1 MSAIVMAGLV
11 PAIHVLLCCQDVDAR
26 HKAGHD
32 AQGLGARCMN
42 IVGVD
47 IGGTFTDLVG
57 CVDGRIVTSKCSTV
71 PADPTRGVAESL
83 SLAGCRM
90 PELAELLHGS
100 TIAINTVLERKGA
113 RTALITTR
121 GFRDTYAIGRGNR
134 IEAFNLFFH
143 RPKPLIPRERTF
155 EVTERINFQGK
166 VLIPL
171 AEDEVAGLASTL
183 REQGVEA
190 VAVCFLHAYANP
202 AHERRTG
209 DILRAANPKL
219 FVTLSHEIVRE
230 YREYERTSTTA
241 LNAFIG
247 PRVQSYLGQLAD
259 HLHAERFGGKISI
272 MRSNGG
278 VMSLRLAQEQPVA
291 MMESGPVAGVIGAG
305 RLASLMGIERA
316 IAFDMGGT
324 TAKAS
329 LITGGRPAIEDGYT
343 IGGEAS
349 GQPMQLPVVDIVE
362 VGAGGGSIAW
372 CDATGGIHVGPE
384 SAGADPGP
392 ACYGKGSPDPVVTD
406 ADLVL
411 GRINAG
417 RFLNGAMTLDRA
429 AAERA
434 IADKIAGRLGLGVT
448 EAALGIAQIADAAMS
463 LAVRAVSVKKGVDP
477 RECAL
482 IAFGGAGPLH
492 AVAIAREIFIPR
504 VIVPKV
510 PGTFSALGML
520 MAAWRQDFVRTLY
533 GLLGALDARAVET
546 VFTELAEA
554 GRAQVTRDGIAPAAA
569 DFTFFADLRYVGQEH
584 TIAIPVRD
592 PRLLSGD
599 FAELRAAFDAA
610 HDQRHGQAAPDE
622 RLEIVNLRLVVTAA
636 RPDTLAERW
645 LSERWTPEP
654 PVADQWREVVFS
666 DPARPLRTRI
676 VWRPPLHAGAR
687 IEGPAVIEEPNATT
701 LIHPGDVATV
711 SDAGHLVIDVALGA
725 SGNTQ

>member
-1 MSAIVMAGLV
+1 
-11 PAIHVLLCCQDVDAR
+11 
-26 HKAGHD
+26 
-32 AQGLGARCMN
+32 MN

-83 SLAGCRM
+83 ALAHCEM
-90 PELAELLHGS
+90 PGLSELLHGS

-143 RPKPLIPRERTF
+143 RPQPLIPRELSF
-155 EVTERINFQGK
+155 EVSERMNARGE
-166 VLIPL
+166 VLTPL
-171 AEDEVAGLASTL
+171 DENQAHELARTIAAQ
-183 REQGVEA
+183 RIEA

-202 AHERRTG
+202 AHERRVG
-209 DILRAANPKL
+209 EILRAANPRL

-241 LNAFIG
+241 LNAFVG
-247 PRVQSYLGQLAD
+247 PRVQAYLTRLEGFMQS
-259 HLHAERFGGKISI
+259 ERFGGKINI

-278 VMSLRLAQEQPVA
+278 VMSVRLAQEQPVA
-291 MMESGPVAGVIGAG
+291 MMESGPVAGIIGAG
-305 RLASLMGIERA
+305 RLAALMGIERA
-316 IAFDMGGT
+316 IGFDMGGT

-329 LITGGRPAIEDGYT
+329 LITHGAPAIEEGYV

-362 VGAGGGSIAW
+362 IGAGGGSIAW
-372 CDATGGIHVGPE
+372 TDATGGLHVGPR

-392 ACYGKGSPDPVVTD
+392 ACYGKGSDDPVVTD
-406 ADLVL
+406 ANLLL
-411 GRINAG
+411 GRINGA
-417 RFLNGAMTLDRA
+417 RFLNGAMTLDRV

-434 IADKIAGRLGLGVT
+434 IKAKVADKLRLGAT
-448 EAALGIAQIADAAMS
+448 EAALGIVQIADSAMS

-477 RECAL
+477 RETAM

-520 MAAWRQDFVRTLY
+520 MASWRQDFVRTLY
-533 GLLGALDARAVET
+533 GLLGAIDPAQAET
-546 VFTELAEA
+546 AFAELADA
-554 GRAQVTRDGIAPAAA
+554 GRRQIARDGIASGTA
-569 DFTFFADLRYVGQEH
+569 DFAYLADLRYVGQEH
-584 TIAIPVRD
+584 TIAIAVRE
-592 PRLLSGD
+592 PEQLSGD
-599 FAELRAAFDAA
+599 FSALRAAFDAE
-610 HDQRHGQAAPDE
+610 HDQRYGQAAPDE
-622 RLEIVNLRLVVTAA
+622 RLEIVNVRLVVTAA
-636 RPDTLAERW
+636 RPDTLAEHW
-645 LSERWTPEP
+645 LSERWTPES
-654 PVADQWREVVFS
+654 PVADQWRDVVFA
-666 DPARPLRTRI
+666 DAARPLRTRI
-676 VWRPPLHAGAR
+676 VWRPSLPAGAR
-687 IEGPAVIEEPNATT
+687 VEGPAVIEEPNATT
-701 LIHPGDVATV
+701 LVHPGDIATV
-711 SDAGHLVIDVALGA
+711 SEAGHLVIEVAL
-725 SGNTQ
+725 Q